1 MRRRSLSPPRA
12 GVTHSR
18 YSPSWTRTVS
28 PGSAR
33 AAAALIVRSGA
44 LAEPSALSEP
54 GGGAGGRGRRRAR
67 GAVGGVRAGGGDVV
81 HGHRAGVSPCAGG
94 RSEYISRT
102 PRHSSPH
109 SGSTPPCLVLNGIR
123 NPSGGIGSHHPPVR
137 SVVGKPT

>member
-28 PGSAR
+28 PGSAS

-54 GGGAGGRGRRRAR
+54 VVATWYTVIALVSLLVRVVDRSTYRGHGATLHHT
-67 GAVGGVRAGGGDVV
+67 AVAHRLLGV
-81 HGHRAGVSPCAGG
+81 
-94 RSEYISRT
+94 E
-102 PRHSSPH
+102 RHPE
-109 SGSTPPCLVLNGIR
+109 
-123 NPSGGIGSHHPPVR
+123 PVR
-137 SVVGKPT
+137 WDRLPSSSRQIRRPE